1 MQCGF
6 KLGEDIVATLRDTGP
21 KTRTREE
28 PVGGHCEHPFRE
40 RTKAELLDDLKT
52 SMEQVLAGEFRPALE
67 VLDELD
73 HEAMDNADTG

>member
-1 MQCGF
+1 M
-6 KLGEDIVATLRDTGP
+6 ATLRDTGP
-21 KTRTREE
+21 KTRIREE
-28 PVGGHCEHPFRE
+28 PVGDRCEHPFRE

>member
-1 MQCGF
+1 MATSSEVGPRSRT
-6 KLGEDIVATLRDTGP
+6 VAGNVEQETADL
-21 KTRTREE
+21 
-28 PVGGHCEHPFRE
+28 VRE

-73 HEAMDNADTG
+73 HEAMDDADTR